1 MESLLAAVRCG
12 CDAVYLGGKRL
23 NARQGAQ
30 NFDEAQL
37 SEAVSHCHARDVAVH
52 MAINTIVYDRELK
65 EAEAAIRQAAAAG
78 VDALIIQDLA
88 VARIA
93 RECAPGIALHASTQM
108 AVHNL
113 EGVGV
118 LAELGFSRVVLAR
131 ELSLGEIAHICG
143 HSPIEVECFVHG
155 ALCMSVSGQCYLSA
169 ALGGRE
175 EKGERG
181 RSGNRGSCAQPCRL
195 PFCSK
200 NSESALS
207 LKDMS
212 YIEQLPQLEALGVAS
227 VKIEGRLKRP
237 EYVAAAVTACVEAR
251 DGQPPDM
258 EPLRAVFSRSGFTD
272 GYLDG
277 KLGDGMFGTRRKED
291 VAAAGPVLRDL
302 EKLYKEEKP
311 RVPVDFALTVASGQP
326 VRLIVRDDA
335 GNEVAC
341 EGAPPQDALTAPLSE
356 ERASSLLSK
365 TGGTPFSVRNV
376 TTKIGDGLM
385 VPASALNAL
394 RRDCLSELLALREAP
409 KSKPFTPFD
418 WSRAGGKTGQS
429 SETGTL
435 PELSAESGE
444 TFRFQPPRG
453 QADCLDKQA
462 GRASETGIMPE
473 LSGAKGETFR
483 FQPPRGQAGC
493 LDKQAGR
500 ASETGIMP
508 ELSGAK
514 GETFRFQPPRGQ
526 AGYPDKRAG
535 RASETGIMPVRVRLS
550 SPEQLTD
557 GLAAAADWLILP
569 LNSAG
574 DISARFREKTILELP
589 RIVFSPRVMA
599 EIREQLQKAGTLGY
613 RHLLGGNLS
622 AVALAK
628 EESFLLH
635 GDFPLNAVNALAA
648 GELEKLGFADIT
660 IGLEGSLSSKMPLQ
674 SGLLVYGHLPLMVF
688 RNHPAGMQGADGFLI
703 DRKRIKFP
711 VRREVESSVLYNG
724 TPLWLGDRQG
734 KLGSFAFTTLWFSDE
749 SPGQCVE
756 ILRLYREEKAFPGPF
771 TRGLYSR

>member
-1 MESLLAAVRCG
+1 MLCNCSLVELMKSQRNSIEILAPAGGMESLLAAVRCG

-65 EAEAAIRQAAAAG
+65 EAEEAIRQAATAG

-88 VARIA
+88 VARIT

-131 ELSLGEIAHICG
+131 ELSLREIAHICE

-212 YIEQLPQLEALGVAS
+212 YIEQLPKLEALGVAS

-251 DGQPPDM
+251 DGQPPEM

-277 KLGDGMFGTRRKED
+277 KLGDSMFGTRRKED

-335 GNEVAC
+335 GNEVAR
-341 EGAPPQDALTAPLSE
+341 EGAPPQAALTAPLSE

-365 TGGTPFSVRNV
+365 TGGTPFSVRV
-376 TTKIGDGLM
+376 VAAKIGDGLM

-394 RRDCLSELLALREAP
+394 RRDCLSELLALREEP
-409 KSKPFTPFD
+409 KPKAFSPFD
-418 WSRAGGKTGQS
+418 WSHTD
-429 SETGTL
+429 E
-435 PELSAESGE
+435 EAE
-444 TFRFQPPRG
+444 
-453 QADCLDKQA
+453 
-462 GRASETGIMPE
+462 RASETG
-473 LSGAKGETFR
+473 SA
-483 FQPPRGQAGC
+483 
-493 LDKQAGR
+493 
-500 ASETGIMP
+500 
-508 ELSGAK
+508 
-514 GETFRFQPPRGQ
+514 
-526 AGYPDKRAG
+526 
-535 RASETGIMPVRVRLS
+535 PVRVRLS
-550 SPEQLTD
+550 SPEQLTEE
-557 GLAAAADWLILP
+557 LATAADRLILP
-569 LNSAG
+569 LNRAG
-574 DISARFREKTILELP
+574 DIPARWREKTILELP
-589 RIVFSPRVMA
+589 RIAFSPKVMG
-599 EIREQLQKAGTLGY
+599 EIREQLQKARALGY

-622 AVALAK
+622 AVELAK

-648 GELEKLGFADIT
+648 GELEQLGFADIT

-674 SGLLVYGHLPLMVF
+674 SGLLAYGHLPLMVF

-711 VRREVESSVLYNG
+711 VKREVESSVLYNG